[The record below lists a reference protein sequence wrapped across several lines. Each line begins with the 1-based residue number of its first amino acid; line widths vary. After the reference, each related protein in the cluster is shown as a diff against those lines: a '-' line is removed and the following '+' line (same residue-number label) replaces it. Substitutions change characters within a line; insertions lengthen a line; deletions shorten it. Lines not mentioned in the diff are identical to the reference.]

1 MGKPLVES
9 WNVGCFFQ
17 ARSRD
22 VNAWCC
28 CASRY
33 NVHSPQIIVDMTV
46 VSPDVVAYAEA
57 EQVAIV
63 MVVDVL
69 PWQLLVGVGSVD
81 AGSENAHQQIQVD
94 NHSEHAP
101 WMLQTAVDDTQ
112 QVRTHGGCVAQVD
125 MLHSSGRFRV

>member
-1 MGKPLVES
+1 MG
-9 WNVGCFFQ
+9 CIFQ

-22 VNAWCC
+22 VKAWCC

-69 PWQLLVGVGSVD
+69 P
-81 AGSENAHQQIQVD
+81 
-94 NHSEHAP
+94 
-101 WMLQTAVDDTQ
+101 
-112 QVRTHGGCVAQVD
+112 
-125 MLHSSGRFRV
+125 

>member
-1 MGKPLVES
+1 
-9 WNVGCFFQ
+9 
-17 ARSRD
+17 
-22 VNAWCC
+22 
-28 CASRY
+28 
-33 NVHSPQIIVDMTV
+33 MTV

-125 MLHSSGRFRV
+125 MLHSSGHFRV